1 MSLPLHDFSDKS
13 VFSLFR
19 VRDGRLIASR
29 GDVNGLFEDYRAWSR
44 TKSLFLSDKMI
55 HMEHTRLSQCNHS
68 AFNSVNELDALA
80 LIWSACSYLGRLCSH
95 DYIPHGSIF
104 HLNSHSNQFSKT
116 RLTIRRHRGRNAKDI
131 ESTRIFKQK
140 VNIWLERQFSRKSKS
155 KIVSLRSYVSSLA
168 KVWTIKIRG
177 AFSSIIARR
186 NADRGRNNWRLK
198 IHKRIRNACRRGKA
212 EQTSSL

>member
-1 MSLPLHDFSDKS
+1 MIFLTK
-13 VFSLFR
+13 VFFLR
-19 VRDGRLIASR
+19 DRDGRLIASR
-29 GDVNGLFEDYRAWSR
+29 GHINGDYRAWSR

-95 DYIPHGSIF
+95 DYIIPHGSIF
-104 HLNSHSNQFSKT
+104 HLNRHSNQFSKT

-140 VNIWLERQFSRKSKS
+140 INIWLECQFSRKSKS
-155 KIVSLRSYVSSLA
+155 KIGYVSSLA
-168 KVWTIKIRG
+168 KVWSIKIRG
-177 AFSSIIARR
+177 PFSSIIAKK
-186 NADRGRNNWRLK
+186 RGRRE
-198 IHKRIRNACRRGKA
+198 
-212 EQTSSL
+212 EQLAFKNS